1 MTQEPEIDI
10 GDIIDAQTLRVF
22 NIKLLVWS
30 FLMVMADGYDFSAAG
45 FAAPSLIK
53 AWHIQNLAALG
64 PVFSASLVGIALGAP
79 LLGYVADRIGRKTT
93 LITGAV
99 IFGVLTLVATQASGV
114 MPFLILRVLAGIGL
128 GGVMPISIA
137 LNTEYAPRRL
147 RATLVT
153 LMFCGFSVGVGL
165 PGFVAAWLVP
175 SYGWQAIFLFGGLFP
190 LVIAA
195 CVAFTLPESAKYL
208 VLQGNRHK
216 ELVAIVRKLAPSLTI
231 PVNARF
237 VMREETQSGRPS
249 FGQLFAGDLA
259 VKTPLLWVLFATV
272 GMVLYFIQTWSP
284 TLLGSV
290 GVSPAHAAIA
300 TTLYQIGSL
309 AGTLALGLPIDR
321 YGMRPL
327 TVALVLAVPSVACL
341 GLPGLSEPVLM
352 GLFFVCGALTIGG
365 QNALSAVAGM
375 IYPSFIRANGVGT
388 CFAIVRVGSI
398 IGTMTAGFL
407 IASKVPM
414 EKLFLITAVPMA
426 IAVIA
431 AYLLGRVHIHQHAA
445 PAAVPQT
452 VEAD

>member
-1 MTQEPEIDI
+1 MDAIKLGVEGTAAAAKETRVTQEPEIDI

-99 IFGVLTLVATQASGV
+99 IFGVLTLAATQASGV

-175 SYGWQAIFLFGGLFP
+175 SYGWQAIFLIGGLFP

-208 VLQGNRHK
+208 VVQGNRD
-216 ELVAIVRKLAPSLTI
+216 
-231 PVNARF
+231 
-237 VMREETQSGRPS
+237 EE
-249 FGQLFAGDLA
+249 
-259 VKTPLLWVLFATV
+259 V
-272 GMVLYFIQTWSP
+272 G
-284 TLLGSV
+284 G
-290 GVSPAHAAIA
+290 
-300 TTLYQIGSL
+300 
-309 AGTLALGLPIDR
+309 
-321 YGMRPL
+321 
-327 TVALVLAVPSVACL
+327 
-341 GLPGLSEPVLM
+341 
-352 GLFFVCGALTIGG
+352 
-365 QNALSAVAGM
+365 
-375 IYPSFIRANGVGT
+375 
-388 CFAIVRVGSI
+388 
-398 IGTMTAGFL
+398 
-407 IASKVPM
+407 
-414 EKLFLITAVPMA
+414 
-426 IAVIA
+426 
-431 AYLLGRVHIHQHAA
+431 
-445 PAAVPQT
+445 
-452 VEAD
+452 